1 MLTYFLHCDGFVKF
15 AQNDLKDYPKFVN
28 IINAFKEFY
37 GFGGF
42 SLLQIDNYLWLL
54 GKDAEQ
60 EKLEKKNS
68 QGL

>member
-68 QGL
+68 QSL